1 MAEKLNIFDN
11 PQKYRENILKQT
23 NLIVP
28 EKSRFDGKSLI
39 CVFLTSYCGVGC
51 PFCFFKSPSPKSIE
65 NDTENRF
72 NAETVDKFI
81 SFAND
86 ANVGYLQISGG
97 GEPFLEKEA
106 LLKCVEEIRAD
117 RIILVTSGSWA
128 FNKLNAE
135 KYLAEIEQA
144 ISKRETPA
152 RVSIRLSVSEGHS
165 IRLKERPLVNLL
177 RLFEEKYH
185 DNENFTLQLKSF
197 DGDNTLV
204 DYLSKYFNGY
214 STQEVGKNQSDDYN
228 IIKIMPWKSKIR
240 LPSGYEVIVG
250 KTRVFEPSLKPNL
263 NDEQSIESTIEV
275 FDDDL
280 EQSQSDYP
288 SIVFNRN
295 GTKGI
300 DWIVEYNGNVCTWQ
314 NRVQDNLQ
322 NVSEDGYNKVLNAT
336 MQDPLTLSFIEK
348 GAKYRDQIIAEI
360 SPRTTKLA
368 KAVSIRDYVGTLLF
382 QNEKIRLYYTL
393 RVLQDYIKDNRV
405 DTQSVASL
413 PMEIQAALNL
423 NIEQLSL
430 VYRDGEHSMLDQ
442 EFAEEQ
448 SDIRFN
454 DFLELA
460 ELEHYDL
467 DKADIERAKRHVEVI
482 RGVGQ
487 EQEISQDRRLTQRV
501 MKQKKFDWF
510 VNNQTRREKII
521 NLMRHGETNFNVEG
535 RLKGQSEST
544 RISFTE
550 RGLSQIND
558 FGNQLREYGTERIFV
573 SDLER
578 AVQTALIAN
587 RGLNLPVSFHKELR
601 GLNMGNFQNQDMLIS
616 DFIKLPEVRAAFR
629 DHNIVIPG
637 GESINQ
643 LVERIT
649 GFIIK
654 SCDTMQYKNLAIVA
668 HGAAISNVNS
678 AISGEPYQDVDY
690 CKLRC
695 FRDNL
700 EVLEYGPRPKQ
711 P

>member
-1 MAEKLNIFDN
+1 MVEKLNIFDN
-11 PQKYRENILKQT
+11 PQKYRENILRQT

-28 EKSRFDGKSLI
+28 EKGKIDGKSLI

-51 PFCFFKSPSPKSIE
+51 PFCFFKSPNPKSIE
-65 NDTENRF
+65 NDSENKF

-117 RIILVTSGSWA
+117 RIILITSGSWA

-135 KYLAEIEQA
+135 KYLSEIEQA
-144 ISKRETPA
+144 ISKRETTA

-177 RLFEEKYH
+177 RLFEEKYR
-185 DNENFTLQLKSF
+185 DNKNFTLQLKTF
-197 DGDNTLV
+197 EGDNTLV
-204 DYLSKYFNGY
+204 DYLNKYFRGY
-214 STQEVGKNQSDDYN
+214 LTQEVGKNQSDDPN
-228 IIKIMPWKSKIR
+228 IIKIMPWKSKIT
-240 LPSGYEVIVG
+240 LPSGYEVIIG

-263 NDEQSIESTIEV
+263 NDGQSIENTIEV
-275 FDDDL
+275 FDEDL
-280 EQSQSDYP
+280 EQSQSNYP
-288 SIVFNRN
+288 STVFNRD
-295 GTKGI
+295 GTHGI

-314 NRVQDNLQ
+314 NRVQDNLL
-322 NVSEDGYNKVLNAT
+322 NVSEDGYDKVLRTT
-336 MQDPLTLSFIEK
+336 MQDPLTLSFVEK
-348 GAKYRDQIIAEI
+348 GAIYRDQIVSEI
-360 SPRTTKLA
+360 SPRTVKLA

-382 QNEKIRLYYTL
+382 QNEKTRLYYTL
-393 RVLQDYIKDNRV
+393 RVLQDYIKENRI
-405 DTQSVASL
+405 DMQSIANL
-413 PMEIQAALNL
+413 PVEIQTALNL
-423 NIEQLSL
+423 DIEQLSCS
-430 VYRDGEHSMLDQ
+430 YAQGKHSMLDQ

-460 ELEHYDL
+460 ELGHYDL
-467 DKADIERAKRHVEVI
+467 DKVDIERARKHVEII

-510 VNNQTRREKII
+510 VNNQTKREKII
-521 NLMRHGETNFNVEG
+521 HLIRHGETNFNVEG
-535 RLKGQSEST
+535 RLKGQNESIQ
-544 RISFTE
+544 ISFTE
-550 RGLSQIND
+550 RGITQIKN
-558 FGNQLREYGTERIFV
+558 FSNQLREYGTERIFV
-573 SDLER
+573 SDMER

-587 RGLNLPVSFHKELR
+587 RGLNLPISFHRELR
-601 GLNMGNFQNQDMLIS
+601 GLNMGDFQNQGMLIS
-616 DFIKLPEVRAAFR
+616 DFIKLPEVRAAFL
-629 DHNIVIPG
+629 DHNIAIPG
-637 GESINQ
+637 GESIDQ

-649 GFIIK
+649 GFIIR
-654 SCDTMQYKNLAIVA
+654 SCDTMQYKNLAVVA

-700 EVLEYGPRPKQ
+700 EVLEYGKR
-711 P
+711 